1 MSSVQPTSP
10 PAIPPLRPGD
20 RLTRAEF
27 ERRYDAMPHAKK
39 AELIEGVVFMRSPVR
54 MNRHGKPHGSLIT
67 WMGTYKAH
75 TPGVLLGDNT
85 TDRLDD
91 DNEYQPDGMLMI
103 DPALGGQAII
113 SADDYVENAPELVGE
128 ISASSASF
136 DLHTKKTVYR
146 RTGVREYIVWR
157 VLDEQL
163 DWFTLRAGEYES
175 IQPDEQGILKSE
187 IFPGLWLDVAA
198 LMTDDLRRVLA
209 VLHDGLASPDHAA
222 FVKRLLIQKQA

>member
-1 MSSVQPTSP
+1 
-10 PAIPPLRPGD
+10 
-20 RLTRAEF
+20 
-27 ERRYDAMPHAKK
+27 MP
-39 AELIEGVVFMRSPVR
+39 SPVR

-103 DPALGGQAII
+103 DPAFGGQAII
-113 SADDYVENAPELVGE
+113 SADDYVELAPELVGE
-128 ISASSASF
+128 ISASSTSF

-146 RTGVREYIVWR
+146 RNGVREYIVWS
-157 VLDEQL
+157 VLDKKI
-163 DWFTLRAGEYES
+163 DWFVLRAGEFES
-175 IQPDEQGILKSE
+175 LQPDSTGIYKSE

-198 LMTDDLRRVLA
+198 LMNDDLRRVLA
-209 VLHDGLASPDHAA
+209 VLHDGLASPEHAA
-222 FVKRLLIQKQA
+222 FVEGLAMRKA